1 MSINWDLYN
10 KRLNLHGSTQRDRLI
25 NEFQT
30 TKESKALSNPSCKT
44 VKVNGIDKQVFIVAK
59 SDKTKFSI
67 SPVNSSDTLQMGDK
81 IFWKNADWL
90 ITELSLDDDVYVS
103 GTIQQCNY
111 TLPFQLNTSDIIQE
125 PCIISDNQTTV
136 GQDQNKII
144 TVPDTLKHILI
155 QYNSNTVQLQ
165 KGKRIFIDKQVENP
179 SVYEVTKI
187 DRITHM
193 VGEHG
198 LLELTCEEGQVTEKD
213 RSDLLIADYISPVS
227 PAPPVSDLCEITYSG
242 SSEIKVGTSK
252 TFTAVFKDE
261 SGNVLTDVTPIWN
274 VIAPS
279 DYESYVSFNEDGM
292 SLTVTIDSNLDLIGQ
307 VITIKLSS
315 VDNPD
320 GVTLDVKVVSL
331 F

>member
-10 KRLNLHGSTQRDRLI
+10 KRLNLHGSTQRDRLTK
-25 NEFQT
+25 EFKIA
-30 TKESKALSNPSCKT
+30 KESKASSNPSCKT

-213 RSDLLIADYISPVS
+213 RSDLLIADYVS
-227 PAPPVSDLCEITYSG
+227 VLPTPPVSDLCEITYSG
-242 SSEIKVGTSK
+242 FPEIKVGTSK

-261 SGNVLTDVTPIWN
+261 SGNVLTDVMPIWN
-274 VIAPS
+274 VIVPNG
-279 DYESYVSFNEDGM
+279 YESYVSFSEDGM
-292 SLTVTIDSNLDLIGQ
+292 KLIVTVASEFDLIGQ
-307 VITIKLSS
+307 TITIKLSN

-320 GVTLDVKVVSL
+320 GITLDVKVVSL

>member
-1 MSINWDLYN
+1 M
-10 KRLNLHGSTQRDRLI
+10 G
-25 NEFQT
+25 
-30 TKESKALSNPSCKT
+30 ESFKW
-44 VKVNGIDKQVFIVAK
+44 NG
-59 SDKTKFSI
+59 
-67 SPVNSSDTLQMGDK
+67 NY
-81 IFWKNADWL
+81 WL
-90 ITELSLDDDVYVS
+90 ITDADVDSQIYHKCVC
-103 GTIQQCNY
+103 TLCNY
-111 TLPFQLNTSDIIQE
+111 MLNYQNESPEIFCE

-144 TVPDTLKHILI
+144 TVPDTLKHVLI
-155 QYNSNTVQLQ
+155 QYNSNTAQLQ

-179 SVYEVTKI
+179 SVYEITKI

-193 VGEHG
+193 IGEYG
-198 LLELTCEEGQVTEKD
+198 LLELTCEEGQTTEKD

-252 TFTAVFKDE
+252 IFTAVFKDE
-261 SGNVLTDVTPIWN
+261 SGNVLTNVVPIWN
-274 VIAPS
+274 VIAPIG
-279 DYESYVSFNEDGM
+279 YESYVSFNEDGM